1 MKFLSSGDVLLS
13 TIRSN
18 SSIRSTALYNNAKKD
33 GRQILKEI
41 FTSCADLIPDYQ
53 NDILYVRLHSLS
65 TPRANTVAKYLCEF
79 LNDTNA
85 TFPMTNFK
93 LIYELVAP

>member
-1 MKFLSSGDVLLS
+1 MLSY
-13 TIRSN
+13 RAE
-18 SSIRSTALYNNAKKD
+18 TALYTLLPDFYCNAKKD

-53 NDILYVRLHSLS
+53 NNILYVRLHSLA
-65 TPRANTVAKYLCEF
+65 TPRANETVKNLCTY
-79 LNDTNA
+79 LNDTNT

-93 LIYELVAP
+93 IVYETVAL